1 MSRIYG
7 VNLIS
12 RMSGA
17 ITDTIVSAIP
27 KTTIS
32 GNKTQKRIDWIGEKF
47 SSPENRLILGVSA
60 LMTQPF
66 IDAQNKKVDEETR
79 KVSVARTVA
88 KIIAGTLTGYYVR
101 AGCIKLI
108 DEMTKLPSEVKN
120 PNSFG
125 GKLRMLF
132 TPDDA
137 KTGALKSL
145 KKYKNALGTTIS
157 LVVMLFTNFLIDAPL
172 TKYLTNLFTDKFIK
186 PKDQKGGAVN
196 E

>member
-1 MSRIYG
+1 
-7 VNLIS
+7 
-12 RMSGA
+12 MSGA

>member
-186 PKDQKGGAVN
+186 PKNQKGGAVN

>member
-47 SSPENRLILGVSA
+47 SSPENRLILGISA

-186 PKDQKGGAVN
+186 PKDQKGGTVN

>member
-101 AGCIKLI
+101 AGCINLI

-186 PKDQKGGAVN
+186 PKDQKGGTVN

>member
-32 GNKTQKRIDWIGEKF
+32 GNKTQKRIDWVGEKF

-186 PKDQKGGAVN
+186 PKDQKGGTVN